1 MDSLKSLMDKKQYD
15 LVIKLTE
22 NSNDSVALFY
32 RLSALVAVGQSE
44 EALKLIKSKRLIL
57 QNRLDIL
64 IKVHLEILCLLGRF
78 DEAYDEL
85 KYYQELP
92 YESQVVEEILKA
104 MPDYIRKEEKNS
116 YARREKSEEQI
127 ISLLMSNNDEEVL
140 AALDAI
146 KNQSLNNYLLPILKI
161 LRSHPRQV
169 IRSFALLLLV
179 NNKYDKEVDFLD
191 GEKLIKVTPSS
202 LDEPFKIKGC
212 KDLEE
217 FSLFLTNTYHD
228 PSVVNN
234 AINIVSSYLIYIYPH
249 QLELSKEESLLVFGY
264 LAKRLLRIDESDLPL
279 MCTKYQ
285 LDYQKVLSEINKIDE
300 VLKNF

>member
-1 MDSLKSLMDKKQYD
+1 MDSLKTLMDKKQYD

-44 EALKLIKSKRLIL
+44 EALKLIQNKRLIL

-78 DEAYDEL
+78 DEAYEEL
-85 KYYQELP
+85 RYYQELP

-116 YARREKSEEQI
+116 YGRREKNEKQI
-127 ISLLMSNNDEEVL
+127 VSLLMSENDEEVL
-140 AALDAI
+140 AAFDAI
-146 KNQSLNNYLLPILKI
+146 KNEPLNSYLLPILKI
-161 LRSHPRQV
+161 MRSHPRQV

-179 NNKYDKEVDFLD
+179 NHKYDKEVDFLD
-191 GEKLIKVTPSS
+191 NGNLVKVVPSS
-202 LDEPFKIKGC
+202 LEEPFKIPGY
-212 KDLEE
+212 KDLQD
-217 FSLFLTNTYHD
+217 FSFVLQSTYHD

-234 AINIVSSYLIYIYPH
+234 AMNIISSYLIYIYPH
-249 QLELSKEESLLVFGY
+249 QLTLNKEESLIVFGY
-264 LAKRLLRIDESDLPL
+264 LAKRLLRIDDQDLPD
-279 MCTKYQ
+279 MCDKYQ
-285 LDYQKVLSEINKIDE
+285 LDYQKIIQEIERINE